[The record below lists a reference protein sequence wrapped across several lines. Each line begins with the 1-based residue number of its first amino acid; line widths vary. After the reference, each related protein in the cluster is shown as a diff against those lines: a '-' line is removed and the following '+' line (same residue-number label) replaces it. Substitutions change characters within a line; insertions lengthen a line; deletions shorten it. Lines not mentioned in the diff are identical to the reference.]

1 MKRISAVLILGIVIC
16 ACIGAGC
23 ISPSEP
29 GAGTG
34 KETPPGDQGDGNTPA
49 SSVARDEL
57 YFVTEEYPPY
67 NYVEDGMIQGIGV
80 DLLRGVIRR
89 MDSTVSSDNIRV
101 LPWSRAYEIAQK
113 ENNTAIFATVR
124 LPERE
129 DLFKWAGPLGSER
142 KVIFADTNSGIVIT
156 GPGDLDRYRI
166 GVVRDDAAYTQLL
179 ALGVD
184 PSNLVAMGTVPALLS
199 LMEEGAIDLWCYG
212 DLAGRYYARTVTGDP
227 SYYKV
232 VYTLDSED
240 LYYAFN
246 KNTSD
251 ETVGAF
257 QGALDTLR
265 YEPDATGITEYQR
278 IVYRYT
284 GVSCLPD
291 SGITAEQ
298 VTGLVNLTAGCIEE
312 DAPGTLARIN
322 AGEDPFWD
330 RNNRALYV
338 FVYDTDVTIVA
349 EADNPRLIGVSMKGK
364 TDVAGTP
371 FRDLL
376 TQAALS
382 EGSGW
387 VDYVWM
393 VPEENGI
400 YEKSAYCRLV
410 EGSDGNRYIV
420 VSGMYTPCDDRE
432 ATPIS
437 ST

>member
-1 MKRISAVLILGIVIC
+1 MKRISVVLILSIVIFTC
-16 ACIGAGC
+16 LGAGC

-34 KETPPGDQGDGNTPA
+34 KETPPGDQGDGNAPA
-49 SSVARDEL
+49 SFVAREEL
-57 YFVTEEYPPY
+57 YFVTEDYPPY
-67 NYVEDGMIQGIGV
+67 NYVENGTIQGIAV
-80 DLLRGVIRR
+80 DLLRGVIRQ
-89 MDSTVSSDNIRV
+89 MDSTTTSDNIRV

-124 LPERE
+124 LAERE

-142 KVIFADTNSGIVIT
+142 KVVFADSDSGIGIT
-156 GPGDLDRYRI
+156 DPGDLDRYRI
-166 GVVRDDAAYTQLL
+166 GVVKDDAAYTQLL
-179 ALGVD
+179 ALGID
-184 PSNLVAMGTVPALLS
+184 PSNLVAMGTVPAIIS
-199 LMEEGAIDLWCYG
+199 LMEEGTIDLWCYG
-212 DLAGRYYARTVTGDP
+212 DLAGRYYAGTVTGDP
-227 SYYKV
+227 SYFTV

-251 ETVGAF
+251 QTVNAF
-257 QGALDTLR
+257 QEALDTLR
-265 YEPDATGITEYQR
+265 HEPDSTGVTEYQR
-278 IVYRYT
+278 IVYRYA

-291 SGITAEQ
+291 SGITADH
-298 VTGLVNLTAGCIEE
+298 VTGLVDLTARYME
-312 DAPGTLARIN
+312 DDTPGTLARIN
-322 AGEDPFWD
+322 AGEHPFWD
-330 RNNRALYV
+330 RDNRALYV

-364 TDVAGTP
+364 TDIAGTP

-376 TQAALS
+376 TQTALS

-420 VSGMYTPCDDRE
+420 VSGMYTPCDDQE
-432 ATPIS
+432 T
-437 ST
+437 T

>member
-1 MKRISAVLILGIVIC
+1 MKRISVVLILGIVIF
-16 ACIGAGC
+16 ACLGAGC

-34 KETPPGDQGDGNTPA
+34 KETLPGDQGAGNAPA
-49 SSVARDEL
+49 SSVARQEL

-67 NYVEDGMIQGIGV
+67 NYVENGTIQGIGV
-80 DLLRGVIRR
+80 SLLRGVIRQ
-89 MDSTVSSDNIRV
+89 MDSTIASDNIRV

-129 DLFKWAGPLGSER
+129 SLFKWAGPLGSER
-142 KVIFADTNSGIVIT
+142 KVIFAGSDSGIVIT
-156 GPGDLDRYRI
+156 DPGDLDQYRI
-166 GVVRDDAAYTQLL
+166 GVVKDDAAYTQLL

-184 PSNLVAMGTVPALLS
+184 PSNLVAMGTVPALIS
-199 LMEEGAIDLWCYG
+199 LMEEGTIDLWCYG
-212 DLAGRYYARTVTGDP
+212 DLAGRYHAGTVTGDP
-227 SYYKV
+227 SYFKV
-232 VYTLDSED
+232 VYTLDSGD

-251 ETVGAF
+251 QTVDAF
-257 QGALDTLR
+257 QEVLNTLR
-265 YEPDATGITEYQR
+265 YEPDSTGVTEYQR
-278 IVYRYT
+278 IVYQYA

-291 SGITAEQ
+291 SRITAGQ
-298 VTGLVNLTAGCIEE
+298 VTGLVDLTAGYMEE
-312 DAPGTLARIN
+312 DTPGTLARIN
-322 AGEDPFWD
+322 AGEHPFWD
-330 RNNRALYV
+330 RDNRALYV

-364 TDVAGTP
+364 TDIAGTP

-376 TQAALS
+376 TQTALS

-387 VDYVWM
+387 VDYIWM

-410 EGSDGNRYIV
+410 NGSDGNRYIV
-420 VSGMYTPCDDRE
+420 VSGMYAPCDDQE
-432 ATPIS
+432 AT
-437 ST
+437 